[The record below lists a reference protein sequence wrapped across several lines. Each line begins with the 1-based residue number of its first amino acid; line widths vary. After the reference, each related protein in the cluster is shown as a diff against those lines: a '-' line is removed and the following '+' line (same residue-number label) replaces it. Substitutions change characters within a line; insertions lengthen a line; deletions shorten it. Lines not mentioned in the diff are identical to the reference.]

1 MGMDRVRSGL
11 NAFAE
16 EEKQG
21 FKNPTFF
28 KSHVSRLLWLWSQ
41 RNEHMNAAQ
50 PPHRRIRQPG
60 QPQPAT
66 DGLLSFGVGEAAP
79 AAADGGGADR
89 VPLAVLGGLIGLDAA
104 HDPPA
109 GAKGGRG
116 GDACDG

>member
-1 MGMDRVRSGL
+1 MVMD
-11 NAFAE
+11 
-16 EEKQG
+16 
-21 FKNPTFF
+21 
-28 KSHVSRLLWLWSQ
+28 
-41 RNEHMNAAQ
+41 EHMNAAG

-89 VPLAVLGGLIGLDAA
+89 VSLAVLVGLDAA

>member
-1 MGMDRVRSGL
+1 MVMEPKKSKRAYECR
-11 NAFAE
+11 
-16 EEKQG
+16 
-21 FKNPTFF
+21 PTT
-28 KSHVSRLLWLWSQ
+28 
-41 RNEHMNAAQ
+41 
-50 PPHRRIRQPG
+50 HRRIRQPG